1 MTHAATVKASL
12 ETSLD
17 ELGREL
23 GAALNLDHQHLCIFR
38 YLSDLDVA
46 IQCFPDDGRVTF
58 AAVLKDD
65 VDPATEGL
73 FPLLAMFNWM
83 GIHTRGGT
91 VCFNDETRSV
101 VFWRDPV
108 CTRWDGAELKAQLE
122 DFIGLAIEVRA
133 KFKEGYDT
141 LPEALAGSRAPSAG
155 VAAGR
160 YA

>member
-1 MTHAATVKASL
+1 MTQIDNAKVAIEAAM
-12 ETSLD
+12 D

-23 GAALNLDHQHLCIFR
+23 GSALSFDAQHLCVFR

-46 IQCFPDDGRVTF
+46 IQLFPDDRRITF

-65 VDPATEGL
+65 VDPGTEGL

-91 VCFNDETRSV
+91 VCFNDDSRSIV
-101 VFWRDPV
+101 LWRDPV
-108 CTRWDGAELKAQLE
+108 CTRWDGDILRSQLE
-122 DFIGLAIEVRA
+122 DFIGLAIELRE
-133 KFKEGYDT
+133 KLEEGLSA
-141 LPEALAGSRAPSAG
+141 LPEALSSMRPGSVGPVG
-155 VAAGR
+155 GT